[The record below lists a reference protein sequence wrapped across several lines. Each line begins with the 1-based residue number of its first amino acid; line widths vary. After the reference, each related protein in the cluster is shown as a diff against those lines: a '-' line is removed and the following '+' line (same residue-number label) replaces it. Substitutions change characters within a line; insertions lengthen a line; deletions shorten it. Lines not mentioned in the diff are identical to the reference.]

1 MLCNTGKIIKMF
13 TINRI
18 IKDPLFESM
27 TSSYVS
33 TQEQYHHEHLTWE
46 RLLAFFKQENAFF
59 KTRLSEVLDR
69 DMGKDLLAL
78 AEHFQNQ
85 FIVKDE
91 YIDELKHDVHEIDM
105 ILQQDMRAGRNTLD
119 KRMEARHNKLK
130 EEVEFLEKNF
140 SELKKEFNDY
150 LISLL

>member
-1 MLCNTGKIIKMF
+1 MF

-18 IKDPLFESM
+18 IKDSMFESM

-33 TQEQYHHEHLTWE
+33 IQEQYHHEHMTWE

-91 YIDELKHDVHEIDM
+91 YIDELKHDVHEIDV
-105 ILQQDMRAGRNTLD
+105 ILQQDMRAARNTPD

-140 SELKKEFNDY
+140 TELKKEFNDY
-150 LISLL
+150 LISLLKN